1 MVELLDLKDRKLIS
15 ELDFN
20 ARAPLSEL
28 GKKLGLSK
36 QVVKYRIEKLQEK
49 GIIKGFYTDINASK
63 LGYEIFLV
71 YLKFHNLTSKIET
84 EFIRHISSQNYVGVN
99 VSLNGLWDFCIGIW
113 AKNSIHFKKIYQK
126 IMRNYEK
133 YVKSKTIMI
142 ETDFYY
148 FKSKQIL
155 GGSNEV
161 QVQMSQELRSFKLD
175 EIDEILLDE
184 LSKNARISLV
194 KLAEKTNMT
203 ANGIHNR
210 VKRLEK
216 ENIVFGYRVMLDY
229 SKLGFSHHRVFLHLD
244 NLTTKKRKEIISFI
258 GNQKQTVSI
267 TETIGYCELEFRS
280 ITKDIN
286 EFYEL
291 IEKIKKQFS
300 EYIKEYNSI
309 LYFKFHETLNY
320 FPISKK
326 SKAQDVQST
335 GRTSIIKKEN
345 SKLDSN

>member
-71 YLKFHNLTSKIET
+71 YLKFHKFTSEIET
-84 EFIRHISSQNYVGVN
+84 KFIQYISSQNNVGVN
-99 VSLNGLWDFCIGIW
+99 VSLNGVWDYCIGIW
-113 AKNSIHFKKIYQK
+113 AKNSIHFKKIYQE
-126 IMRNYEK
+126 IMKDYEK

-142 ETDFYY
+142 ETNFYY
-148 FKSKQIL
+148 FKPRQIIE
-155 GGSNEV
+155 STNEV
-161 QVQMSQELRSFKLD
+161 QVRMSQELESFKLD
-175 EIDEILLDE
+175 EIDTILLNE
-184 LSKNARISLV
+184 LSKNSRISLV
-194 KLAEKTNMT
+194 DLAEKTNMT

-210 VKRLEK
+210 IKRLEK
-216 ENIVFGYRVMLDY
+216 ENVVLGYRVMLDY

-244 NLTTKKRKEIISFI
+244 NLTSKKRKEIITFI
-258 GNQKQTVSI
+258 GNQKEVISI

-300 EYIKEYNSI
+300 ENIKEHNNI

-326 SKAQDVQST
+326 PKAQDV
-335 GRTSIIKKEN
+335 R
-345 SKLDSN
+345 